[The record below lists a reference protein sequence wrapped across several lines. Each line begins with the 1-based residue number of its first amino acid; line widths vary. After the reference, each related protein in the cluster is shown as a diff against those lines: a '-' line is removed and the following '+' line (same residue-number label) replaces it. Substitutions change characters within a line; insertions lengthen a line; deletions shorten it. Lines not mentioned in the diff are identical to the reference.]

1 MSRILDIIQAPDMRS
16 DDLVVRVPQNGW
28 GDIRLGSQLVVG
40 ESQNAVFF
48 RDGKALDTFTAGR
61 HTLTTYN
68 VPLLINVL
76 GKLFDGE
83 SPFKASVYFVNMID
97 MLDKKWGTTQPIALR
112 DPDLGMVRLRA
123 FGAYSFRVMDAQ
135 RFVNQIVGQRGLYS
149 ASEIT
154 NWLRGQVVAALTDLL
169 GETKAGLFDLP
180 ALINELS
187 VALKAKLSDQFEMV
201 GIQLKQ
207 IFIES
212 ISAPE
217 ETLKAIDERA
227 AMGAIGDMKAYLQFK
242 AALAMG
248 DAAKA
253 SGQGGGGSM
262 SEGVGLGAGIGMG
275 AGLGSMIAQ
284 AMAGAQQQAP
294 APAAAP
300 AAATPATP
308 QTAADIQTLL
318 DNLDMRLANGELS
331 ESLYEKLTAKWQ
343 KRLDDMTEAS

>member
-1 MSRILDIIQAPDMRS
+1 MVRIFDIIQAPDMRA
-16 DDLVVRVPQNGW
+16 DDLVLRVPQTGW
-28 GDIRLGSQLVVG
+28 GDIRLGSQLIVG

-61 HTLTTYN
+61 HTLTTAN
-68 VPLLINVL
+68 IPLLINLL
-76 GKLFDGE
+76 GKAFNGE

-123 FGAYSFRVMDAQ
+123 FGAYSFKVTDAQ
-135 RFVNQIVGQRGLYS
+135 RFVAQIVGQRGLYS

-154 NWLRGQVVAALTDLL
+154 NWLRGQIVSALTDLL

-180 ALINELS
+180 SLMEELG
-187 VALKAKLSDQFEMV
+187 VALKSKMSDRFEQV
-201 GIQLKQ
+201 GLQLKQ

-217 ETLKAIDERA
+217 ETLQAIDERA
-227 AMGAIGDMKAYLQFK
+227 AMGAIGDMQKYLQFK

-253 SGQGGGGSM
+253 SGQGGGGM
-262 SEGVGLGAGIGMG
+262 SEGLGLGAGIGMG
-275 AGLGSMIAQ
+275 AGLGGMIAQ
-284 AMAGAQQQAP
+284 AMAGAQQSQQP
-294 APAAAP
+294 AQPQQ
-300 AAATPATP
+300 AATPATP
-308 QTAADIQTLL
+308 ATKTDIQALL
-318 DNLDMRLANGELS
+318 DNLDMRLANGEIS
-331 ESLYEKLTAKWQ
+331 EAVYEKLTAKWQ
-343 KRLDDMTEAS
+343 KRLDEME

>member
-1 MSRILDIIQAPDMRS
+1 
-16 DDLVVRVPQNGW
+16 
-28 GDIRLGSQLVVG
+28 
-40 ESQNAVFF
+40 
-48 RDGKALDTFTAGR
+48 
-61 HTLTTYN
+61 
-68 VPLLINVL
+68 
-76 GKLFDGE
+76 
-83 SPFKASVYFVNMID
+83 MID
-97 MLDKKWGTTQPIALR
+97 MLDKKWGTTQPVALR

-123 FGAYSFRVMDAQ
+123 FGAYSFRIMDAQ

-154 NWLRGQVVAALTDLL
+154 NWLRGQIVSSLTDLL

-180 ALINELS
+180 SLIDELS
-187 VALKAKLSDQFEMV
+187 VALKAKLSDHFEQV

-253 SGQGGGGSM
+253 SGQGGGSM

-284 AMAGAQQQAP
+284 AMAGAQQTTP
-294 APAAAP
+294 ATPAAP
-300 AAATPATP
+300 AAPATP
-308 QTAADIQTLL
+308 KTAADIQALM
-318 DNLDMRLANGELS
+318 DNLDMRLANGEIS
-331 ESLYEKLTAKWQ
+331 ESLYEKLSAKWQ
-343 KRLDDMTEAS
+343 KRLDDMS